1 MKNTPRRKAL
11 IIGGGVSGRAAAR
24 FLLKQ
29 GAMVS
34 IADDKSLSGPDYDE
48 LVRSGVTLLT
58 TPDAITQISSFDQ
71 FVVSPGVSPEHPIY
85 RKAATLKRVLS
96 EIDLARPHLAGKLL
110 AVTGTNGK
118 STTCAMTAHLLKK
131 LGLNAIAAGNIG
143 EPPCDFLARGENYEA
158 VVLELSSYQLE
169 QSQALSPDVAIF
181 HNFSFDHQERHKTMA
196 NYFAAKW
203 RLFEGMGRHQL
214 ILMSH
219 DVLAQALQYG
229 FAIPRNVSVAVVRT
243 AYDEAPEVDTK
254 GLPTYYLSAESVLTL
269 PNSEQKLDLSS
280 FNLSFH
286 NVLNGVFASLAV
298 AHFSESAFA
307 EIFAHLRSYQALP
320 FRFETVAQYNGFA
333 IINDSKATNV
343 DATLAALKCLQ
354 KPAILLLGGI
364 GKGESFLPLLKFKDR
379 IQNVICFGKSGESIY
394 KELSPHFSCKLIP
407 TLREGMSALGEDLH
421 HKGADV
427 LFSPGCASF
436 DEFKNF
442 EDRGHFFT
450 NAVKHMLLGR

>member
-1 MKNTPRRKAL
+1 MKKKPRSAL
-11 IIGGGVSGRAAAR
+11 IIGGGISGRAAANL
-24 FLLKQ
+24 LLKQ
-29 GAMVS
+29 GAQVS
-34 IADDKSLSGPDYDE
+34 IADDKTLTGPDYDQ
-48 LVRSGVTLLT
+48 LQQQGVKLLSSQ
-58 TPDAITQISSFDQ
+58 DAESSVKSFDV
-71 FVVSPGVSPEHPIY
+71 FVASPGVSPEHPLY
-85 RKAATLKRVLS
+85 RAAASVQHVLS
-96 EIDLARPHLAGKLL
+96 EIDLARPYLTGKLL

-118 STTCAMTAHLLKK
+118 STTCAMAAHLLNK

-169 QSQALSPDVAIF
+169 QSQAIRPDAAIF

-203 RLFEGMGRHQL
+203 RLFEKMDRHQL
-214 ILMSH
+214 ILLSS
-219 DVLAQALQYG
+219 DVLAYAKQYG
-229 FAIPRNVSVAVVRT
+229 VNIPPGVQVAIVRT
-243 AYDEAPEVDTK
+243 DYDELPQVDP
-254 GLPTYYLSAESVLTL
+254 GSWPMYHLSSESLLTF
-269 PNSEQKLDLSS
+269 PNTNQKLDLSS

-298 AHFSESAFA
+298 AHLSDSAFA
-307 EIFAHLRSYQALP
+307 EIFSHLSSYQSLP
-320 FRFETVAQYNGFA
+320 FRFETVGHYQGFA

-343 DATLAALKCLQ
+343 DATLAALKCLS

-379 IQNVICFGKSGESIY
+379 IQNVICFGKSGAHIFA
-394 KELSPHFSCKLIP
+394 ELSPHLPCQLQS
-407 TLREGMSALGEDLH
+407 TLRDSMSLLSSELNA
-421 HKGADV
+421 KAADV

-450 NAVKHMLLGR
+450 NAVTHALLNR